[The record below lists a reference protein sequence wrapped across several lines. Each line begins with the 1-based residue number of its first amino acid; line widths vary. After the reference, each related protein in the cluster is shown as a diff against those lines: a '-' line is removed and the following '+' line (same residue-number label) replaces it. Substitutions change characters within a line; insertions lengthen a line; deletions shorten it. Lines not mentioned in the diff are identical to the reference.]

1 MSMKRLYNKPE
12 AVVAEA
18 LEGMALLHPELLTLA
33 TDPTYVVRADGVPQ
47 GHVALVSGGGSG
59 HEPMHVGFVGPGM
72 LSAACPGEVF
82 TSPTS
87 DQVEAAARAA
97 DTGGGVLLIVKN
109 YSGDVMNFEMA
120 AELLDADGVETG
132 TVLVA
137 DDVAVEDSTYTSGR
151 RGVGATVLVE
161 KICGAAAEQG
171 ADLATVVEL
180 GRRVC
185 ARSRSLGFAL
195 SGGTVPATGRPGF
208 ELADDEI
215 EFGVGI
221 HGEPGRER
229 RPMEPVDALV
239 ERALAA
245 VLDDFPADLLAG
257 EPSVLLFVNSL
268 GSASPIECAIAARA
282 AVRDLSDRNI
292 RVTRNLVGQYMTS
305 LDMLGLSLTV
315 LVLDDELTRLWDA
328 PVRTA
333 ALRWD

>member
-1 MSMKRLYNKPE
+1 MKRLYNKPE
-12 AVVAEA
+12 SVVVEAV
-18 LEGMALLHPELLTLA
+18 EGMALTQPDRIRLQTSPL
-33 TDPTYVVRADGVPQ
+33 YVVRADGVPAGQ
-47 GHVALVSGGGSG
+47 VALVSGGGSG

-87 DQVEAAARAA
+87 DQVEAAARDA
-97 DTGGGVLLIVKN
+97 DAGAGVLLIVKN

-120 AELLDADGVETG
+120 TELLGADGVQTR

-137 DDVAVEDSTYTSGR
+137 DDVAVEDSTFTSGR

-161 KICGAAAEQG
+161 KICGAAAERG
-171 ADLATVVEL
+171 DDLAGVAAL
-180 GRRVC
+180 GERVC

-208 ELADDEI
+208 ELGDDEI

-229 RPMEPVDALV
+229 RGMQPVDALV
-239 ERALAA
+239 AQTLDA
-245 VLDDFPADLLAG
+245 VLADFPRDVLTDGA
-257 EPSVLLFVNSL
+257 EVLLFVNGL
-268 GSASPIECAIAARA
+268 GSATPIELAIAARA
-282 AVRDLSDRNI
+282 AVHGLRERGLRMA
-292 RVTRNLVGQYMTS
+292 RNLVGQYMTS
-305 LDMLGLSLTV
+305 LDMLGVSLTV
-315 LVLDDELTRLWDA
+315 LVLDEELARLWDA

-333 ALRWD
+333 GLRWE